1 MFIPKRIIF
10 EKNALNYEMGKNI
23 YEKFKDKAEI
33 ITLTNNKIKGNIPG
47 DNIMEYYKEGKNT
60 LVVGVKKGYKFQSCK
75 PSAHWQ
81 LPLLSGCVG
90 NCQYCYLNTN
100 LEDKPFIKINVNI
113 DDYEKRTA
121 NREKRIEASVK
132 MMKAG
137 YPVGYIIAP
146 VFMYVGW

>member
-146 VFMYVGW
+146 VFM